1 MSHLKRAISLCGNQT
16 AFAAR
21 LTQAL
26 KARGITDRV
35 ISQQIVSYWCKSAS
49 GLPSTYCIDV
59 EEMLNFQVTKHEL
72 RPDVFGDKPYVPI
85 SESANSVSA
94 PV

>member
-1 MSHLKRAISLCGNQT
+1 MKPLKRAIALCGNQK

-21 LTQAL
+21 LTAAL
-26 KARGITDRV
+26 KARGLDRE
-35 ISQQIVSYWCKSAS
+35 ISQQIVSYWSSSAS

-85 SESANSVSA
+85 TESTNPVSVSA
-94 PV
+94 

>member
-1 MSHLKRAISLCGNQT
+1 MTPLNKAIALAGNQK

-26 KARGITDRV
+26 KSRGIARE
-35 ISQQIVSYWCKSAS
+35 ISQQIVSYWSKSAS

-59 EEMLNFQVTKHEL
+59 EEMLKFQVTKHEL

-85 SESANSVSA
+85 SECTNLVSA
-94 PV
+94 TA